1 MGCRKPEKRNEA
13 RRLRREEGMAIK
25 KIAERI
31 GVSPA
36 SVLVWT
42 RDIELTSQQLADL
55 QGRERRNRESFG
67 SRSETWAHVARV
79 RRLAWQEEG
88 RRRARLGDA
97 RHEAGCMLYWAEGGK
112 SRNLL
117 SLANSD
123 ANMMR
128 FFARFL
134 RECLDVDSQRFRV
147 RVNVYLGNGLS
158 IAEIEDYWLNTLEAP
173 RSCLR
178 GHTIN
183 SLPTSSSGQK
193 KSLPHGVCTLRV
205 SKGTSLVQ
213 HIYGAIQE
221 YAGFEE
227 PRWLDGPPRK
237 PPRNKQPPA
246 DDLDQAAQAGFRA
259 GLRCAHGTDPR
270 LRSGDGA

>member
-1 MGCRKPEKRNEA
+1 MGCYKPEKRDEA
-13 RRLRREEGMAIK
+13 RRLRRAEGMAIK
-25 KIAERI
+25 KIAQRI

-42 RDIELTSQQLADL
+42 RDIELAPEQRAAL
-55 QGRERRNRESFG
+55 QDRERRNRESFG
-67 SRSETWAHVARV
+67 SRSETWAHVARM
-79 RRLAWQEEG
+79 RRLEWQEEG
-88 RRRARLGDA
+88 RIRARLGDPL
-97 RHEAGCMLYWAEGGK
+97 HEAGCMLYWGEGGK

-134 RECLDVDSQRFRV
+134 RESLEVDPVRFRV
-147 RVNVYLGNGLS
+147 RLNVYLGNGL
-158 IAEIEDYWLNTLEAP
+158 ALVEIEDHWLGALEAP

-178 GHTIN
+178 GHTLN
-183 SLPTSSSGQK
+183 SYPTSSSGQK
-193 KSLPHGVCTLRV
+193 KSLPYGVCTLRV
-205 SKGTSLVQ
+205 ARATPLVQ

-227 PRWLDGPPRK
+227 PRWLDGPPQKSRAGRKRRRK
-237 PPRNKQPPA
+237 PPT
-246 DDLDQAAQAGFRA
+246 DELDKAA
-259 GLRCAHGTDPR
+259 
-270 LRSGDGA
+270 

>member
-1 MGCRKPEKRNEA
+1 MGCYKPEKREEA

-25 KIAERI
+25 RIAQRI
-31 GVSPA
+31 GASPA

-42 RDIELTSQQLADL
+42 RDVELTPEQVAAL
-55 QGRERRNRESFG
+55 QERERINRESFG
-67 SRSETWAHVARV
+67 NRSETWAHVARL
-79 RRLAWQEEG
+79 RRLDWQEEG
-88 RRRARLGDA
+88 RRRARLGDPL
-97 RHEAGCMLYWAEGGK
+97 HEAGCMLYWAEGGK

-117 SLANSD
+117 GMANSD

-147 RVNVYLGNGLS
+147 RLNVYLDNGLS
-158 IAEIEDYWLNTLEAP
+158 LAEIEDYWLDALEVP

-178 GHTIN
+178 GHTLN
-183 SLPTSSSGQK
+183 NYPTSSSGRK
-193 KSLPHGVCTLRV
+193 KSLPYGVCHLRV
-205 SKGTSLVQ
+205 TKATPLVQ

-237 PPRNKQPPA
+237 SQAGRRRKKPPA
-246 DDLDQAAQAGFRA
+246 GELDKAA
-259 GLRCAHGTDPR
+259 
-270 LRSGDGA
+270 